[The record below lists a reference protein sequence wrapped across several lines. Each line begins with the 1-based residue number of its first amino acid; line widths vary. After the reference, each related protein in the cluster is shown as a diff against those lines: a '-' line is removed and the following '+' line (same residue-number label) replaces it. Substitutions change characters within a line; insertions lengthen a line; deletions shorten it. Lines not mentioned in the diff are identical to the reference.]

1 MIALECESESKE
13 PPLQKTRRQRREKTT
28 GCRRDDVYREK
39 GAVPGNCILVLEEV
53 HDTSLT
59 SSNSQKGQGCFTIIT
74 HTTATSYIAPRHK
87 LHTVTTKIDLYI
99 SGYSSARGIFCT
111 CVFLVCMWDCAIYN
125 TTSDLW
131 FSENVHDF
139 FCVAEVVTDME

>member
-1 MIALECESESKE
+1 MIALERESESKE

-28 GCRRDDVYREK
+28 GCGRDDVYREK

-59 SSNSQKGQGCFTIIT
+59 SSNSQKGPGCFTIIT
-74 HTTATSYIAPRHK
+74 HTTATSYIAPRHTSYTRLQLK
-87 LHTVTTKIDLYI
+87 LTCI

-111 CVFLVCMWDCAIYN
+111 CVFLVCMWDSAIYN

-131 FSENVHDF
+131 FSENVHDL